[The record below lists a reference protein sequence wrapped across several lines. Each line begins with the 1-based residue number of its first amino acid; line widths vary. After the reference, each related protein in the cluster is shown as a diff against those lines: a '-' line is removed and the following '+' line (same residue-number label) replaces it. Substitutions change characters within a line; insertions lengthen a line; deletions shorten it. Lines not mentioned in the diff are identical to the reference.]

1 MLVGDCII
9 SQKIS
14 QVFENSRLFWY
25 DISMT
30 TITIP
35 KRVTKGAKLV
45 IIPRQ
50 EYERFLRF
58 QKSDKIDSRD
68 EALEE
73 GLADARAG
81 RVTPVFSSVKAFK
94 RFLKK

>member
-1 MLVGDCII
+1 
-9 SQKIS
+9 
-14 QVFENSRLFWY
+14 
-25 DISMT
+25 MT

-35 KRVTKGAKLV
+35 KRVTKGAELV

-58 QKSDKIDSRD
+58 QKSVQMSPRE

-81 RVTPVFSSVKAFK
+81 RITPAFSSVKAFK

>member
-1 MLVGDCII
+1 MFEKRHLFCYNINMITLVA
-9 SQKIS
+9 
-14 QVFENSRLFWY
+14 
-25 DISMT
+25 
-30 TITIP
+30 P
-35 KRVTKGAKLV
+35 KHIARGTELV
-45 IIPRQ
+45 VIPRK

-58 QKSDKIDSRD
+58 QKSVQMSPRE

-81 RVTPVFSSVKAFK
+81 RITPAFSSVKAFK